1 MNANMKIAEETM
13 SVEQNYKKSFSIR
26 FKQDMR
32 QNWTLYM
39 LIIPVLLYYFIFHY
53 RPMVGAIIAFKNYIP
68 KKGIFGSDWV
78 GFKHFIS
85 FFQSHY
91 FFRVFKNTVVINV
104 STLIFG
110 FPAPIILAL
119 LINEIKRQRF
129 KKTVQTITYLPH
141 FISLVVV
148 AGLIKDFTADYG
160 IINDLIAFFGGERQ
174 ALLNSPSLF
183 VPIYVLSDIWQGVG
197 WGSIIYLAALAAID
211 QELYEAAEIDGA
223 GRWRQT
229 LAITLPSILPTI
241 VILLILRMGSIFNV
255 GYEKII
261 LLYNPLIYETA
272 DVISSFVYRRGL
284 LEANY
289 SFSTAVGLFNSVLN
303 FSMLLIANSISRKVN
318 ETSLW

>member
-1 MNANMKIAEETM
+1 MKT
-13 SVEQNYKKSFSIR
+13 KSFRLR
-26 FKQDMR
+26 FKKDLQ
-32 QNWTLYM
+32 QNWTLYL
-39 LIIPVLLYYFIFHY
+39 LIFPVIIYYFIFHY
-53 RPMVGAIIAFKNYIP
+53 RPMGGAIIAFKDYVP
-68 KKGIFGSDWV
+68 KKGIWGSNWV
-78 GFKHFIS
+78 GFKHFIN
-85 FFQSHY
+85 FFKSNF
-91 FFRVFKNTVVINV
+91 FFRIFKNTVVINV

-119 LINEIKRQRF
+119 LINEIKRKNF

-160 IINDLIAFFGGERQ
+160 IINDIIAFFGGERRT
-174 ALLNSPSLF
+174 LLNFPHLF
-183 VPIYVLSDIWQGVG
+183 VPIYVISDIWQGVG
-197 WGSIIYLAALAAID
+197 WGSIIYLAALSSID
-211 QELYEAAEIDGA
+211 PALYEAAEIDGA
-223 GRWRQT
+223 GRWKQT
-229 LAITLPSILPTI
+229 LAITIPSILPTI
-241 VILLILRMGSIFNV
+241 VIMLILRMGSIFNV

-261 LLYNPLIYETA
+261 LLYNPLIYETS

>member
-197 WGSIIYLAALAAID
+197 WGSIIYLAVLAAID

>member
-1 MNANMKIAEETM
+1 MKIAEETM

>member
-1 MNANMKIAEETM
+1 VKT
-13 SVEQNYKKSFSIR
+13 KSFRLR
-26 FKQDMR
+26 FKKDLQ
-32 QNWTLYM
+32 QNWTLYL
-39 LIIPVLLYYFIFHY
+39 LIFPVIIYYFIFHY
-53 RPMVGAIIAFKNYIP
+53 RPMGGAIIAFKDYVP
-68 KKGIFGSDWV
+68 KKGIWGSNWV
-78 GFKHFIS
+78 GFKHFIN
-85 FFQSHY
+85 FFKSNF
-91 FFRVFKNTVVINV
+91 FFRIFKNTVVINV

-119 LINEIKRQRF
+119 LINEIKRKNF

-148 AGLIKDFTADYG
+148 AGVIKDFTADYG
-160 IINDLIAFFGGERQ
+160 IINDIIAFFGGERRT
-174 ALLNSPSLF
+174 LLNFPHLF
-183 VPIYVLSDIWQGVG
+183 VPIYVISDIWQGVG
-197 WGSIIYLAALAAID
+197 WGSIIYLAALSSID
-211 QELYEAAEIDGA
+211 PALYEAAEIDGA
-223 GRWRQT
+223 GRWKQT
-229 LAITLPSILPTI
+229 LAITIPSILPTI
-241 VILLILRMGSIFNV
+241 VIMLILRMGSIFNV

-261 LLYNPLIYETA
+261 LLYNPLIYETS